1 LFCLDDVGFP
11 QEHNVIKRAT
21 IHFRLTEAEKAA
33 LERLARQDLRNPSAM
48 IRELIR
54 KEAQARGLWPLS
66 TPKGADTN

>member
-1 LFCLDDVGFP
+1 MWEFP
-11 QEHNVIKRAT
+11 REHNVIKSAT
-21 IHFRLTEAEKAA
+21 IHFRLTEAEKTA
-33 LERLARQDLRNPSAM
+33 LARLARQDLRNPSAM